1 MKPNV
6 SSILRSG
13 RSRLL
18 ANLARPFLV
27 LLFACSLLAAAAHAA
42 PLVYV
47 VTITQQFGT
56 IDLANGDFTPIGNGT
71 PDVLSD
77 LMWSPD
83 GSGNLLSLGTS
94 QNPGYLV
101 SINPS
106 TGEETPLRPI
116 TYNGQPLGLNAFSLA
131 ELRERLYLTDFSNTL
146 YSVDF
151 STGEAQLVGKN
162 SGTTGMRPDAN
173 TPFTYN
179 SDGTFNLCDE
189 GFYEADGKLFATFDS
204 FAITTNSTPPTIAHL
219 YLAPYVW
226 QIDPHTGAA
235 TFIANTDTQINAIV
249 REDGRFYA
257 FKSIPISFTNGFP
270 VGRAE
275 LDTLNIETGKTK
287 KIADID
293 PTIGIIFGAVPV
305 HRQH

>member
-1 MKPNV
+1 MKLNAFV
-6 SSILRSG
+6 
-13 RSRLL
+13 
-18 ANLARPFLV
+18 RPSLIF
-27 LLFACSLLAAAAHAA
+27 LFACSLLAAAANAA

-116 TYNGQPLGLNAFSLA
+116 TYNSQPLGFNAFSLA
-131 ELRERLYLTDFSNTL
+131 ELHGKLYLTDFSNTL

-151 STGEAQLVGKN
+151 STGEARLVGKN

-173 TPFTYN
+173 TPFTFN

-189 GFYEADGKLFATFDS
+189 GFYEADGKLYATFDS
-204 FAITTNSTPPTIAHL
+204 FAIATNSTPPTIAHV
-219 YLAPYVW
+219 YLAPYIW

-235 TFIANTDTQINAIV
+235 TFVANTDTQITAIV

-257 FKSIPISFTNGFP
+257 FKGTLDSFTNGFP
-270 VGRAE
+270 VAQAE
-275 LDTLNIETGKTK
+275 LDTLDIETGKTK
-287 KIADID
+287 KVAGID
-293 PTIGIIFGAVPV
+293 PSIGIILGAVPV
-305 HRQH
+305 HKHP